1 MKKRFM
7 ILAGAA
13 LAVVLLGAAVAMP
26 AFADEPTP
34 PGAYGPGEHDCDD
47 CGGEH
52 GGMLD
57 ILAEVLEDMTP
68 EEIRAELEAGKTIAE
83 IAGEHGVELADLVD
97 ALIAPRAEAMAQ
109 AVENGRLT
117 QEQADWLLEYMREGL
132 EWRLSNNLFGF
143 GGFGGFSMGGGHRG
157 GGRSSGRGGMKGHS
171 GSFAPRSA
179 PSVAPSSSS
188 L

>member
-13 LAVVLLGAAVAMP
+13 LAVVLLGMVVAMP

-34 PGAYGPGEHDCDD
+34 PGAYGHDRHG
-47 CGGEH
+47 CGGSGREH

-57 ILAEVLEDMTP
+57 ILAEVLDMTP
-68 EEIRAELEAGKTIAE
+68 EETFAELEAGKTIVE
-83 IAGEHGVELADLVD
+83 IAADQGVELSDLVD
-97 ALIAPRAEAMAQ
+97 ALIAPRAEALAQ
-109 AVENGRLT
+109 AVENGYLT

-143 GGFGGFSMGGGHRG
+143 GGFGMGRGHRG
-157 GGRSSGRGGMKGHS
+157 GGRSSGHGMKGHF

-179 PSVAPSSSS
+179 PFGAPSSSS

>member
-34 PGAYGPGEHDCDD
+34 PGAYGPGEHDC
-47 CGGEH
+47 GGFEGEH

-57 ILAEVLEDMTP
+57 VLAEILGMTP
-68 EEIRAELEAGKTIAE
+68 EEIFAELEAGKTIAE
-83 IAGEHGVELADLVD
+83 IAAGQDVELADLVD
-97 ALIAPRAEAMAQ
+97 ALIAPRAEALAQ
-109 AVENGRLT
+109 AVENDRLT
-117 QEQADWLLEYMREGL
+117 QEQADWLLEHTREGL
-132 EWRLSNNLFGF
+132 EWLLSNNLFGF
-143 GGFGGFSMGGGHRG
+143 GGFGGFSMGSGQRG
-157 GGRSSGRGGMKGHS
+157 GGRSSGHGMKGRS
-171 GSFAPRSA
+171 GSFNRPSA
-179 PSVAPSSSS
+179 PFGAPSSSS

>member
-26 AFADEPTP
+26 AFAQEPTP
-34 PGAYGPGEHDCDD
+34 PGTCD
-47 CGGEH
+47 CGGSGRGH

-57 ILAEVLEDMTP
+57 ILAEVLDMTP
-68 EEIRAELEAGKTIAE
+68 EEIRVELEAGKTIAE
-83 IAGEHGVELADLVD
+83 IAAEQGVELAELVG
-97 ALIAPRAEAMAQ
+97 ALIAPREEALAQ
-109 AVENGRLT
+109 AVDNGRLT
-117 QEQADWLLEYMREGL
+117 QEQADWLLEHMREGL

-143 GGFGGFSMGGGHRG
+143 GGFGMGGGHRG

-171 GSFAPRSA
+171 GSFNRPSA
-179 PSVAPSSSS
+179 PFGAPSSST

>member
-7 ILAGAA
+7 ILTGAA
-13 LAVVLLGAAVAMP
+13 LAVVLLGAALAAP
-26 AFADEPTP
+26 AFAQDPTP
-34 PGAYGPGEHDCDD
+34 PMPYGYGGRG
-47 CGGEH
+47 CGGFDGEH

-57 ILAEVLEDMTP
+57 ILAEALDMTP
-68 EEIRAELEAGKTIAE
+68 EALFAELEAGKTIVE
-83 IAGEHGVELADLVD
+83 IVEDQEGVELADLVD
-97 ALIAPRAEAMAQ
+97 ALIAPHAEALAQ

-117 QEQADWLLEYMREGL
+117 QEQADWLLEHAREGL

-157 GGRSSGRGGMKGHS
+157 GGKRGHFDG
-171 GSFAPRSA
+171 FTRPSA
-179 PSVAPSSSS
+179 PFGAPSSST

>member
-34 PGAYGPGEHDCDD
+34 PGAYGPGEHDC
-47 CGGEH
+47 GGFDREH

-57 ILAEVLEDMTP
+57 ILAEVLDMTP
-68 EEIRAELEAGKTIAE
+68 EEIFAELEAGMTIAE
-83 IAGEHGVELADLVD
+83 IAAEHGVELAELVD
-97 ALIAPRAEAMAQ
+97 ALIAPRAEALAQ
-109 AVENGRLT
+109 AVGNARLT
-117 QEQADWLLEYMREGL
+117 QEQADWLLEHTREGL

-143 GGFGGFSMGGGHRG
+143 GGFGGFSMERGHRG

-171 GSFAPRSA
+171 GSFNRPSA
-179 PSVAPSSSS
+179 PFGAPSSST